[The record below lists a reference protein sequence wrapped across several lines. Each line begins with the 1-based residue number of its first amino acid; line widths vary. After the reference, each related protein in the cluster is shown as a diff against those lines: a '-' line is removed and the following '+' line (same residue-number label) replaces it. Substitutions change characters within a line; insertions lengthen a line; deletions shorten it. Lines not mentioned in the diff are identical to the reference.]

1 MVQALRSLRPIVPLL
16 ASLSKPDFQSK
27 FILQFTKL
35 FSSSPVQSQES
46 SQQNRTQF
54 KPANPNYA
62 QLIRLGYER
71 QSLLQHLG
79 VKLRETSPGYCEFGL
94 PYSDK
99 ITQHHG
105 YYHGGAIASVTDVA
119 GGFAAATLI
128 PINTSPLTVEMK
140 INFIAAAQGKDGS
153 TLIAKGRVIKNGKTL
168 IVTRVDVYWRGDQLS
183 EIVDDNDSSLCA
195 TAIQTIFV
203 MPDKMKW

>member
-1 MVQALRSLRPIVPLL
+1 MAQALRSLRPIVPLL
-16 ASLSKPDFQSK
+16 TLSKPDFPSK
-27 FILQFTKL
+27 FISRFTKP
-35 FSSSPVQSQES
+35 FSSSSVQSQES
-46 SQQNRTQF
+46 SQQNRKLF
-54 KPANPNYA
+54 KPANPNYTEFVHLA
-62 QLIRLGYER
+62 YER

-79 VKLRETSPGYCEFGL
+79 VKLREVSPGYCEFGL

-99 ITQHHG
+99 LMQHHG

-140 INFIAAAQGKDGS
+140 INFTAAAQGKDGS

-168 IVTRVDVYWRGDQLS
+168 IVTGVDVYWRSDQMDES
-183 EIVDDNDSSLCA
+183 VDDDSSLCA

-203 MPDKMKW
+203 MPDKIK